1 MSAEID
7 KTAKLCKLKFDA
19 KEKEIFEKQFENIVE
34 YVSVINE
41 LPIDDLEPL
50 AQLEVSDRT
59 VREDLD
65 EEGLKLEDALKNAPN
80 KNENFFKVP
89 KQLRVEENQA

>member
-1 MSAEID
+1 MSTDID

-41 LPIDDLEPL
+41 LPIDELEPL
-50 AQLEVSDRT
+50 AQLEVADKT
-59 VREDLD
+59 VREDIA
-65 EEGLKLEDALKNAPN
+65 EEGLKLEDALRNAPN

-89 KQLRVEENQA
+89 KQLRAEDNQA